1 LWEGR
6 KDQGLS
12 GRGDAVTA
20 WDEAIRYYGNDQ
32 LNNRNRVAAAS
43 GNRPSTR
50 LGEGWTET
58 ENVVFSNCSI
68 MVPMLYAK
76 NPDIEVTATKDELQT
91 LLQ

>member
-1 LWEGR
+1 LLQHVV
-6 KDQGLS
+6 KLP
-12 GRGDAVTA
+12 TT

-32 LNNRNRVAAAS
+32 VANRKTVDGAS

-58 ENVVFSNCSI
+58 ENVVFANCSI

-91 LLQ
+91 SLQ